1 MLLQP
6 IKAGFRLA
14 RDGGDVV
21 WEVRSHPFSPRPA
34 FFFTGGGSAGGS
46 AAAAQD
52 ARASFPG
59 VRLRLRRA
67 VV

>member
-1 MLLQP
+1 M
-6 IKAGFRLA
+6 
-14 RDGGDVV
+14 
-21 WEVRSHPFSPRPA
+21 RSHSFSSRPA
-34 FFFTGGGSAGGS
+34 FFFAGGGDAGGS

-52 ARASFPG
+52 ARAAFPG